1 MAHTFTIDL
10 SGKDMSSILAKV
22 KTQITSNGGQFTGDG
37 HSGSFSGSGVTGAY
51 VVNGALVTITISKKP
66 FIASNK
72 LVESKI
78 RSYFA

>member
-10 SGKDMSSILAKV
+10 SGKDLNAILSKV
-22 KTQITSNGGQFTGDG
+22 RTQITSNGGQFTGDG
-37 HSGSFSGSGVTGAY
+37 HGGNFSGSGVVGSY
-51 VVNGALVTITISKKP
+51 VVSGALVTITITKKP

-72 LVESKI
+72 MVESKI